1 MSGHSKW
8 ATIRRKKGALDA
20 KRGKLF
26 TKLIKELTI
35 AAREGGGDP
44 AGNPRL
50 RLAIDNAKAAN
61 MPADNIDRAI
71 KKATGELEG
80 ITISELTYEG
90 YGPGG
95 IALLVEVATDNKN
108 RTVAEVRHIFSKHSG
123 NMGES
128 GSVAW
133 MFEKK
138 GIITLPKQDKSE
150 DDILE
155 DDILEVVLNAGA
167 EDMRTEDEYF
177 EIQTDVES
185 FESVRKALADK
196 NLSMENA
203 SLQWIAK
210 NTVTISGENA
220 EKMMKLIEGL
230 EDCDDV
236 QNVYSNADFD
246 EEFIKQQS

>member
-8 ATIRRKKGALDA
+8 ATTKRKKAAIDA
-20 KRGKLF
+20 KRGKMF
-26 TKLIKELTI
+26 TKLIKEITI

-50 RLAIDNAKAAN
+50 RLAVDNAKAAN

-80 ITISELTYEG
+80 VTYHELTYEG

-108 RTVAEVRHIFSKHSG
+108 RTVAEVRHLFSKGGGSL
-123 NMGES
+123 GET

-133 MFEKK
+133 MFERK
-138 GIITLPKQDKSE
+138 GIITLPKQNKNE
-150 DDILE
+150 EEIMEVILE
-155 DDILEVVLNAGA
+155 AGA
-167 EDMRTEDEYF
+167 EDLQTEEDIF
-177 EIQTDVES
+177 VIQTAVES
-185 FESVRKALADK
+185 FDAVRKVLLDSD
-196 NLSMENA
+196 LLIENA

-210 NTVTISGENA
+210 NTISVTGENA
-220 EKMMKLIEGL
+220 EKAVSLIEAL
-230 EDCDDV
+230 EDSEDV
-236 QNVYSNADFD
+236 QNVYSNAEID
-246 EEFIKQQS
+246 EEFINQQA

>member
-50 RLAIDNAKAAN
+50 RLAVDNAKAAN
-61 MPADNIDRAI
+61 MPADNIERAI

-80 ITISELTYEG
+80 TTISELTYEG

-95 IALLVEVATDNKN
+95 IAILVEVATDNKN
-108 RTVAEVRHIFSKHSG
+108 RTVAEVRHIFSKQGG

-138 GIITLPKQDKSE
+138 GIITLPKQGKSE

-155 DDILEVVLNAGA
+155 IVLNAGA
-167 EDMRTEDEYF
+167 EDLRTEDEYF
-177 EIQTDVES
+177 EIQSEVES
-185 FESVRKALADK
+185 FEPLRRVLIDK
-196 NLSMENA
+196 KLNIENA

-210 NTVTISGENA
+210 NTINISGENA

>member
-50 RLAIDNAKAAN
+50 RLAVDNAKAAN
-61 MPADNIDRAI
+61 MPADNIERAI

-80 ITISELTYEG
+80 TTISELTYEG

-108 RTVAEVRHIFSKHSG
+108 RTVAEVRHLFSKHGG

-138 GIITLPKQDKSE
+138 GVISLPKQNKSE

-155 DDILEVVLNAGA
+155 IVLNAGA
-167 EDMRTEDEYF
+167 EDLHTEDEFF

-185 FESVRKALADK
+185 FEPVRKALLDN
-196 NLSMENA
+196 NLSLDNA

-210 NTVTISGENA
+210 NTINIAGENA

-246 EEFIKQQS
+246 EEFIKQQT

>member
-44 AGNPRL
+44 AANPRL
-50 RLAIDNAKAAN
+50 RLAVDNAKSAN
-61 MPADNIDRAI
+61 MPADNIERAI

-80 ITISELTYEG
+80 STISELIYEG

-108 RTVAEVRHIFSKHSG
+108 RTVAEVRHIFSRYTG

-138 GIITLPKQDKSE
+138 GIITLPKQGKSE
-150 DDILE
+150 DEILE
-155 DDILEVVLNAGA
+155 LSLNSGA

-177 EIQTDVES
+177 EIQTDLES
-185 FESVRKALADK
+185 FETVRKSLADK
-196 NLSMENA
+196 KLTIDNA

-210 NTVTISGENA
+210 NTINIAGENA
-220 EKMMKLIEGL
+220 EKLMKLIEAL

-246 EEFIKQQS
+246 EEFLRQQS